1 MHHHVGN
8 AERWLTTQDFDRVIF
23 LGDFFDDF
31 GDGLEDAK
39 HTALW
44 LRNRIESAPADVFLL
59 GNHDASYMYPQN
71 PHLYCPGFTQEKSKV
86 IRKILTEKHW
96 KRFKIMFEAE
106 GWLFS
111 HAGFHPAFVEG
122 IGISEL
128 AERCDEAMRNAAI
141 GLGDPLLGAG
151 QDRFGPQ
158 PIGGPLWLDW
168 SSLIPISGINQV
180 VGHTPG
186 NRVREKSAQ
195 GSKNY
200 CLDVRNG
207 EVAAMLENGKITVLN
222 KGDA

>member
-1 MHHHVGN
+1 MRTLIIPDLHHHMEN
-8 AERWLTTQDFDRVIF
+8 AERWFATQGFERAIF

-59 GNHDASYMYPQN
+59 G
-71 PHLYCPGFTQEKSKV
+71 
-86 IRKILTEKHW
+86 
-96 KRFKIMFEAE
+96 
-106 GWLFS
+106 
-111 HAGFHPAFVEG
+111 
-122 IGISEL
+122 
-128 AERCDEAMRNAAI
+128 
-141 GLGDPLLGAG
+141 DPLLGAG
-151 QDRFGPQ
+151 RDRFGPQ

-180 VGHTPG
+180 VGHTPD
-186 NRVREKSAQ
+186 NRVREKSAP

-207 EVAAMLENGKITVLN
+207 EAAAMLENGKITVLN